1 MNTNAA
7 SPIRYGRLG
16 IHTRN
21 SAGARPCQGRGRG
34 FEALR
39 PLQIFLVSELLPLG
53 CRKAA
58 WSPFFRG
65 SVRGSGER
73 DARVN
78 DCGTSGLKSIFVVEA
93 DRETAELNPYGE
105 TITRITSQWRPR
117 VLCSRSPTQLSL
129 I

>member
-1 MNTNAA
+1 M
-7 SPIRYGRLG
+7 RQGVE
-16 IHTRN
+16 
-21 SAGARPCQGRGRG
+21 AGARPCQGRGRG
-34 FEALR
+34 FEPLR

-65 SVRGSGER
+65 SGER
-73 DARVN
+73 NARVN
-78 DCGTSGLKSIFVVEA
+78 DCGANGLKSIFVVEA
-93 DRETAELNPYGE
+93 DRETVELNPYGE